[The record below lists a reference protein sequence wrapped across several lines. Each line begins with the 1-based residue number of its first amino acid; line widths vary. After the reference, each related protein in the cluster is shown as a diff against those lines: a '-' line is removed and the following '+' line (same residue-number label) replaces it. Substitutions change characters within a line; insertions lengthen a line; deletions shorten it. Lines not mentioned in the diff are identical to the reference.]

1 MKKAIKYQFAEDS
14 SGKLVNIDSIIK
26 NENHNEKYFCL
37 DCKQELIPKTGNVR
51 VHHFSHKNDT
61 YSCSKETYL
70 HELGK
75 KIFFE
80 TYTKCL
86 NENEPFYIFASLLNK
101 YYIYC
106 KYYKI
111 FKSNNCIKNNID
123 KINLVQYYKYI
134 EFEKFQDNFKPDLTL
149 IDNFNDKIFIEIA
162 VTHPCDEEKIKSK
175 NKIIEINIKNEEDIK
190 IILEKKLSEGNNLI
204 KFYNFDDF
212 YLPVESFCNDNKKY
226 NFQIELKNGEKYNV
240 GVLKKDLCKYAYE
253 NIDLIAKITPIQVN
267 IPIVPLMPSHA
278 YIQRGPRIENM
289 DLQKS
294 KNKYNSFGSRK
305 RKK

>member
-1 MKKAIKYQFAEDS
+1 MKKTIKYQFAEDT

-26 NENHNEKYFCL
+26 NENHNEKYICL
-37 DCKQELIPKTGNVR
+37 DCKQELIPKTGNIR

-80 TYTKCL
+80 IYTKCL
-86 NENEPFYIFASLLNK
+86 NENEPFYIFASLFSK
-101 YYIYC
+101 YFNYC
-106 KYYKI
+106 KYYEI

-134 EFEKFQDNFKPDLTL
+134 EFEKYQNSFKPDLTL
-149 IDNFNDKIFIEIA
+149 INNSNDKIFVEIA

-190 IILEKKLSEGNNLI
+190 IILEKNLSEENNLI

-212 YLPVESFCNDNKKY
+212 YLPIEPFCNDNKKY
-226 NFQIELKNGEKYNV
+226 NFQIELKSGEKYNI
-240 GVLKKDLCKYAYE
+240 GVLKKDLCKYTYE
-253 NIDLIAKITPIQVN
+253 NIDLIAKITPIQIK
-267 IPIVPLMPSHA
+267 IPIIPLMPSHN
-278 YIQRGPRIENM
+278 YIQRGPRIENI

-294 KNKYNSFGSRK
+294 KKKYNNYGSRK